1 MNSTLESYKRAFTLV
16 ELLVVI
22 TIIAILVAL
31 LLPAVQAARGSARRM
46 QCQNNLHQLGIAY
59 HNFRSADNTP
69 GVNIIPAK
77 WIVELKE
84 FAENTDG
91 IFICPEDVR
100 EEKGASTKIEE
111 VAIVVNPDYPN
122 HRDHFELAL
131 SGDHPNMRESSWVMQ
146 NFPSDVPGAYGL
158 EIEDILSGG
167 DNDYNDLRI
176 LVEPLEGGT
185 MKITSVSRSA
195 GYSFGLRGPDG
206 EYLAKP
212 FHPPTSVEV
221 MGGGGQ
227 SSYGMNNLAGRFLRG
242 SDGGK
247 LLLVEYERTIAHV
260 VGADANGLLG
270 WSDDIAPRHTGIV
283 NALFVDG
290 HVEGVRPEGI
300 DPRQASIHDKLWK
313 PERVPSLTN

>member
-1 MNSTLESYKRAFTLV
+1 MNNTVVSRRYAFTLV

-31 LLPAVQAARGSARRM
+31 LLPAVQVARGSARRM

-59 HNFRSADNTP
+59 HNLRSTANSP
-69 GVNIIPAK
+69 GENIVPAK

-91 IFICPEDVR
+91 IFDCPDDVR
-100 EEKGASTKIEE
+100 EDETGASTRIEE

-122 HRDHFELAL
+122 HRDHFELPL
-131 SGDHPNMRESSWVMQ
+131 SGEHPNMRESSWVMR

-176 LVEPLEGGT
+176 LVEPLDGGT
-185 MKITSVSRSA
+185 MRITSVSRSA

-212 FHPPTSVEV
+212 FHPVTTVEV

-227 SSYGMNNLAGRFLRG
+227 SSYGMNNLAGKFLRG

-247 LLLVEYERTIAHV
+247 LLLVEYERTVAHV

-270 WSDDIAPRHTGIV
+270 WPDDIAPRHTGIL

-300 DPRQASIHDKLWK
+300 DPRQAS
-313 PERVPSLTN
+313 R